1 MTPMKAA
8 VTDTDGTRKVYSVK
22 PLDKIT
28 VREWVNITSPPIA
41 ETLVERYDILLEFL
55 QRHTKIPKSALERMP
70 ASEAYKLLETME
82 KVMVEAAEAR
92 AKSSTGQPPKFFVH
106 KGETFVV
113 PQDPEN
119 EMTFGQAESL
129 EKVLLPACATDSE
142 GYAAILAVMCLKED
156 ETFTTT
162 ILKERMELFMD
173 LPVLIAFDICAFFF
187 GCSERLRRSTLR
199 IVGLSQNSE
208 RLRNALELRSTSKP
222 MDHSLTLDA
231 PPN

>member
-1 MTPMKAA
+1 MKAA
-8 VTDTDGTRKVYSVK
+8 VTDTNGTRKVYAVK
-22 PLDKIT
+22 PLEKIT
-28 VREWVNITSPPIA
+28 VRDWVDITSPPIA
-41 ETLVERYDILLEFL
+41 ETLVERYDILLAFL

-92 AKSSTGQPPKFFVH
+92 AKASTGQPPKFFVH

-129 EKVLLPACATDSE
+129 EKVLLPACKTDSE

-156 ETFTTT
+156 EQFTTT

-173 LPVLIAFDICAFFF
+173 LPVLTAFDVCAFFF
-187 GCSERLRRSTLR
+187 GCSERLRTSMLR
-199 IVGLSQNSE
+199 IVGLSPSSQ
-208 RLRNALELRSTSKP
+208 LRRSVLASMNMEKPTDHSSTSAEP
-222 MDHSLTLDA
+222 L
-231 PPN
+231 N